1 MFKSIK
7 GVIFDLDGTLVDSMW
22 IWTKIDLDFIQ
33 ALNLDTTPDEIMTNV
48 AHFSFHETARYFRS
62 KFKSEKS
69 IEEIKSL
76 WIDAAMHEYSTNVFL
91 KAGVREF
98 LEELYAKGIKMAVA
112 TSNTRELL
120 SACLDANDIWKYFD
134 VLVTTDEASAKSKSP
149 PDVYLLAARSLG
161 ISPSD
166 IVVFEDVPHAMAG
179 ARSAGMRVVGVKD
192 AYTALSDLEAAQL
205 SDLFITDFTDLAA
218 IFQ

>member
-62 KFKSEKS
+62 KFKIEKS

-120 SACLDANDIWKYFD
+120 SACLDANDI
-134 VLVTTDEASAKSKSP
+134 
-149 PDVYLLAARSLG
+149 
-161 ISPSD
+161 
-166 IVVFEDVPHAMAG
+166 
-179 ARSAGMRVVGVKD
+179 
-192 AYTALSDLEAAQL
+192 
-205 SDLFITDFTDLAA
+205 
-218 IFQ
+218 